1 MNEHWNYI
9 ARGHGGIVTADYL
22 KDVAWYLE
30 LLDNARKWQE
40 IHNEEINPDTVEHP
54 FENLSPELAQ
64 IVSELTK
71 VVDPKNVARQINQL
85 FYKIR

>member
-1 MNEHWNYI
+1 M
-9 ARGHGGIVTADYL
+9 TADYL